1 MAKNQGE
8 PKKPDAGK
16 DLIKETKARIEAE
29 KEFGSSIQYAQKA
42 LMEQVKAL
50 KQQQGLVQGL
60 VRSSQLL
67 NNATKQNADLKN
79 DLSSLYRDEL
89 QTAND
94 VILKRG
100 MVYTQLQGEYAQ
112 YLAQYMIQKKIKD
125 VSDPRLENIIKELK
139 HRQELNKKLGDE
151 RDLHEEVAEK
161 TLEIREEAESYKKS
175 LDKVLATARA
185 IGNDPK
191 TMGAFMLTQSI
202 EKLEVFTQGFED
214 LRNEGLSA
222 GQAIEGKFKGLS
234 MSSLLGLSDT
244 SGALKGFTEAYG
256 SIGGISDEVVD
267 SVGKMAHHFGIS
279 GQEAA
284 KLNASLSMI
293 PGETSE
299 SAAHAMEMTGH
310 MAEMQGI
317 APGKIMKDMAA
328 NTGEMARAGSKGAE
342 EFGKSVVALHK
353 MGVEMSTASKIA
365 DGLLDFE
372 SSINAQMEASTL
384 LGKEINLDKA
394 RELALNNDL
403 EGMTK
408 EIANNIG
415 GAAEFGKMNRLQQD
429 ALAKSVG
436 MSTEELAK
444 MMDHQEESNKYF
456 GEGASAMDNITGKAL
471 EYGSAVG
478 GFLKENGMA
487 MLSIVQFM
495 SSADTL
501 RMAGWAKEKIIHAWR
516 MMTGKAEMAQAKL
529 KKDGTLDMRFKKNK
543 IPKDLGSKAADKLK
557 GKGGDL
563 VSSAGGGADKMSKVK
578 PSTPGVG
585 KGLKDIAGGVGA
597 FGSGKVILG
606 ALIGLPA
613 SAIGLVTMVAGIPAL
628 AAASM
633 LGVPAGKGLKGI
645 ASGVGAFGDGKVA
658 VGALV
663 VGLTGIGL
671 GLMVAGVPALI
682 IAAILGIPAG
692 IGLKAI
698 AEGVE
703 AFGKGKVAMAALLI
717 AAVAGGMLLLGEAAM
732 LFAAG
737 GAAGTAMMIISLI
750 ALVAAIAILGALG
763 MGGVGFIGVALVL
776 ALGIAM
782 LLLGAAVM
790 LAGIGISMV
799 VDAFTRM
806 FAVVSMENIGA
817 LLMLGP
823 ALYLIAAGMVVFAV
837 GLLIAA
843 PAMLLFGVAAFL
855 ASYGVA
861 ALGLSF
867 MLLGAGIII
876 ASVGLLLMN
885 VAVQQLAENAPLV
898 SGHLVTMASTASG
911 LLLVAGAVWAISA
924 GLGMMALAGLA
935 VLPIIGGLILLAA
948 VAPALVA
955 LGGALGDLLGGG
967 GGDEKDDKM
976 DELIG
981 EVRGL
986 KAIMSQGG
994 VINMDG
1000 RKVGDVLR
1008 LGMTSSG
1015 VK

>member
-16 DLIKETKARIEAE
+16 DLIKESKARIEAE
-29 KEFGSSIQYAQKA
+29 KEFASSVEYAQKA
-42 LMEQVKAL
+42 LMEQVAAL
-50 KQQQGLVQGL
+50 KKQQGLVQGL
-60 VRSSQLL
+60 VESSKALY
-67 NNATKQNADLKN
+67 ASTAKDYKLKN
-79 DLSSLYRDEL
+79 DLASLYDQEL

-125 VSDPRLENIIKELK
+125 VDDPRLENIIKELK
-139 HRQELNKKLGDE
+139 HRQELNKKLSDE
-151 RDLHEEVAEK
+151 RDLHEEVAAK

-310 MAEMQGI
+310 MAEMEGI

-394 RELALNNDL
+394 RELALNKDL

-444 MMDHQEESNKYF
+444 MMDHQEESNKYY
-456 GEGASAMDNITGKAL
+456 GEGASAMDNLTGKAL
-471 EYGSAVG
+471 EYGGAVA
-478 GFLKENGMA
+478 GFAKENGMA
-487 MLSIVQFM
+487 MLAVLQFVGKENVM
-495 SSADTL
+495 
-501 RMAGWAKEKIIHAWR
+501 RMAGWVQEKAIHAWR
-516 MMTGKAEMAQAKL
+516 MITGKAAMAQDK
-529 KKDGTLDMRFKKNK
+529 M
-543 IPKDLGSKAADKLK
+543 KAAAGGAGGAAAGGAGGAA
-557 GKGGDL
+557 GKITDS
-563 VSSAGGGADKMSKVK
+563 VGGGADKMSKIK

-585 KGLKDIAGGVGA
+585 KGLKDIAEGVGA

-606 ALIGLPA
+606 AIIGLPL
-613 SAIGLVTMVAGIPAL
+613 SAIGLVAMVAGLPTLGL
-628 AAASM
+628 AA
-633 LGVPAGKGLKGI
+633 I
-645 ASGVGAFGDGKVA
+645 F
-658 VGALV
+658 
-663 VGLTGIGL
+663 
-671 GLMVAGVPALI
+671 
-682 IAAILGIPAG
+682 GIPAG
-692 IGLKAI
+692 IGLKGI
-698 AEGVE
+698 AEGME
-703 AFGKGKVAMAALLI
+703 SFGSKKVAQGALIML
-717 AAVAGGMLLLGEAAM
+717 AVAGSLLLLGAAAM

-737 GAAGTAMMIISLI
+737 GAAGTMLMVVSLYALVGAI
-750 ALVAAIAILGALG
+750 ALLGFVASTGLGLIGVGLIYALG
-763 MGGVGFIGVALVL
+763 V
-776 ALGIAM
+776 AM
-782 LLLGAAVM
+782 LLLGAAV
-790 LAGIGISMV
+790 LIAAIGISMV

-806 FAVVSMENIGA
+806 FAAVSMENIGA

-823 ALYLIAAGMVVFAV
+823 ALSLIAAGMVVFAV

-843 PAMLLFGVAAFL
+843 PAMLLFGIAAFF
-855 ASYGVA
+855 ASFGVA

-867 MLLGAGIII
+867 MLLGAGLMI

-885 VAVQQLAENAPLV
+885 VAVQQLAENVPLV
-898 SGHLVTMASTASG
+898 SGHLVTMASSATG

-955 LGGALGDLLGGG
+955 LGGALGDLFGGG